1 MIKLKSILLEQAIN
15 SKLAAV
21 IKNFENNKAYKP
33 GGWDPIKKRWYPHP
47 SPEGGLKTIGFGH
60 KCKTAQEQAD
70 FERTGLTDAE
80 ATALLQADLVTAEAT
95 AKRLV
100 KSYNKLP
107 VTAQQALINACFRGE
122 LGTDKTPTTL
132 DLMNQGKWSDAAREY
147 LNHAEYQSASAD
159 STVRRRMDWNAARFS
174 NVSKIKEPKKS
185 DKLDTEDLIG
195 KMLYP
200 RKTST
205 HNYATVRTSPE
216 VNTGLI
222 HNEQVKIV
230 WPEPIGIVAGTR
242 MVGRDTWYQVKLS
255 KDVGNGT
262 GLGWVRF
269 DVVTTD
275 KNAKFS

>member
-33 GGWDPIKKRWYPHP
+33 GGWDPIKKRWFHHP
-47 SPEGGLKTIGFGH
+47 SPEGGNPTIAFGH
-60 KCKTAQEQAD
+60 KLTD
-70 FERTGLTDAE
+70 LDMSTNRFVNGLTDAE
-80 ATALLQADLVTAEAT
+80 ANTLLQTDLVDAEAK
-95 AKRLV
+95 ARRLV
-100 KSYNKLP
+100 QSYDTVP
-107 VTAQQALINACFRGE
+107 VATQQALINACYRGE
-122 LGTDKTPTTL
+122 LGTSKTPTTL
-132 DLMNQGKWSDAAREY
+132 KLMNLGKWSDAAKEY
-147 LNHAEYQSASAD
+147 LNHAEYQAASAD

-174 NVSKIKEPKKS
+174 DVSKIKEPKKS
-185 DKLDTEDLIG
+185 DKSDNTDLIG

-230 WPEPIGIVAGTR
+230 WPDPVGIVAGTR
-242 MVGRDTWYQVKLS
+242 MVGSDTWYQVKLP
-255 KDVGNGT
+255 KDIGNGT

-275 KNAKFS
+275 KNAKFI

>member
-33 GGWDPIKKRWYPHP
+33 GGWDPIKKRWFHHP
-47 SPEGGLKTIGFGH
+47 SPEGGNPTIAFGH
-60 KCKTAQEQAD
+60 KLTDSDMSTNRFAN
-70 FERTGLTDAE
+70 GLTDAE
-80 ATALLQADLVTAEAT
+80 ANTLLQTDLVDAEAK
-95 AKRLV
+95 ARRLV
-100 KSYNKLP
+100 QSYDTVP
-107 VTAQQALINACFRGE
+107 VATQQALINACYRGE
-122 LGTDKTPTTL
+122 LGTSKTPTTL
-132 DLMNQGKWSDAAREY
+132 KLMNQGKWSEAAQEY
-147 LNHAEYQSASAD
+147 LNHAEYQAASAD

-174 NVSKIKEPKKS
+174 KVAKIKEPTKAIASS
-185 DKLDTEDLIG
+185 DMIG
-195 KMLYP
+195 KLLYP

-230 WPEPIGIVAGTR
+230 WPNLVGIVADTKSVDGN
-242 MVGRDTWYQVKLS
+242 TWYQVRLPKG
-255 KDVGNGT
+255 VGNGT
-262 GLGWVRF
+262 ELGWVRF

-275 KNAKFS
+275 KNAKFN

>member
-15 SKLAAV
+15 SKLANV
-21 IKNFENNKAYKP
+21 IKGFENNKAYKP

-60 KCKTAQEQAD
+60 KCKTAQEQAE
-70 FERTGLTDAE
+70 FERTGLTDSE
-80 ATALLQADLVTAEAT
+80 ANILLQNDLKTAEAK

-100 KSYNKLP
+100 QTYDTVP
-107 VTAQQALINACFRGE
+107 VATQQALINACYRGE
-122 LGTDKTPTTL
+122 LGTEKTPTTL
-132 DLMNQGKWSDAAREY
+132 KLMNSGKWLDAAKEY
-147 LNHAEYQSASAD
+147 LNHAEYQAASAD

-174 NVSKIKEPKKS
+174 DVTKVKEPTKS
-185 DKLDTEDLIG
+185 DKSDNVDLIG

-205 HNYATVRTSPE
+205 RNYATVRTSPE

-230 WPEPIGIVAGTR
+230 WPDPVGIVAGTR
-242 MVGRDTWYQVKLS
+242 MVGRDTWYQIKLP
-255 KDVGNGT
+255 KDIGNGT

-275 KNAKFS
+275 KNAKFQ